1 MIVQPQ
7 TFSFGY
13 GDEEGLKLRCGNV
26 LKNIDVAYETYGT
39 LNEDGSNAILVCHAL
54 TGSAHAAGKHSED
67 EKKSGWW
74 DSMIGPGKA
83 FDTDQYFIVCRNIL
97 GSCYGSTGPGSINP
111 ETGEEYNLDF
121 PMITVADMVD
131 TQYRLM
137 EHLKIKKWLSIA
149 GGSLGGMQALHWAVA
164 YPEKVHTVM
173 PIATTSMLSPQS
185 IAFDWVGRESVM
197 ADKNFNNG
205 KYTKD
210 NPPEK
215 GLAISR
221 MLAHITYLSEVGMRD
236 KFGRRLQEM
245 EEYNFDF
252 GYNFQ
257 VESYLKY
264 QGTQFVN
271 RFDANSYLY
280 ITRAMDYFNLSSEF
294 GEKEDLAAVLD
305 RALAKFLIV
314 SFSSDWLFPPYQ
326 SVEIVKALQK
336 CRREVTYCE
345 IKSDY
350 GHDAFL
356 LEDDALGSIVRNFLA
371 AHKESFTNE

>member
-1 MIVQPQ
+1 MI
-7 TFSFGY
+7 TKTEIFSFGY
-13 GDEEGLKLRCGNV
+13 GDEEGLPLRCGTI

-39 LNEDGSNAILVCHAL
+39 LNPEGNNAILICHAL

-67 EKKSGWW
+67 DKKTGWW
-74 DSMIGPGKA
+74 DSLIGEDKP
-83 FDTDQYFIVCRNIL
+83 FDIKKYFIVCSNIL
-97 GSCYGSTGPGSINP
+97 GSCYGTTGPSSINP
-111 ETGEEYNLDF
+111 QTNEPYNLNF
-121 PMITVADMVD
+121 PMITVADMVNV
-131 TQYRLM
+131 QYKLM
-137 EHLKIKKWLSIA
+137 EFLKIPKWLSVV
-149 GGSLGGMQALHWAVA
+149 GGSLGGMQAIQWTVS
-164 YPEKVHTVM
+164 YPDKVHSVI

-185 IAFDWVGRESVM
+185 IAFDWVGREAIM

-205 KYTKD
+205 QYTKN

-236 KFGRRLQEM
+236 KFGRKLQETN
-245 EEYNFDF
+245 EYNFAF
-252 GYNFQ
+252 SYNFQ
-257 VESYLKY
+257 VESYLKH

-294 GEKEDLAAVLD
+294 GEKDDLAAVLN
-305 RALAKFLIV
+305 RTQAKFCIV

-336 CRREVTYCE
+336 CHREVTYCE

-356 LEDDALGSIVRNFLA
+356 LEDEALGGIIQNFLNV
-371 AHKESFTNE
+371 HKESFKI